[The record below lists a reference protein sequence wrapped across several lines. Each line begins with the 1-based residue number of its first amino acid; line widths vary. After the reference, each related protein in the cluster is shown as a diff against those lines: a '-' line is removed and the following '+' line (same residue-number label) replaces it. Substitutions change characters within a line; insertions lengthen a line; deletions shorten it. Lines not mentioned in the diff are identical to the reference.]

1 MISKTGLM
9 GGWSNTNSQS
19 LWRFKTLVLNWHN
32 DSSNWSEP
40 WWTEGGSF
48 AVVWCL
54 HSMTSKHLRPRC
66 RKRWLFGYFSSWKK
80 CLRLG
85 ETECRLMLLWASKV
99 TSLFVYFFAIKKVRR
114 LVMLCAE
121 IQATKEVI
129 FKRKPPLEPPG
140 RAHNHVCRR
149 RTWCLV
155 RVIIEVVQTLILRCN
170 FDRRHRFW
178 RDFSIYP
185 TN

>member
-1 MISKTGLM
+1 MIRSKKPLIAF
-9 GGWSNTNSQS
+9 TNYHSQEPLGS
-19 LWRFKTLVLNWHN
+19 TLVDTVWGGLRVQQPEWVLR
-32 DSSNWSEP
+32 
-40 WWTEGGSF
+40 TAGGSF
-48 AVVWCL
+48 AVIWCL

-66 RKRWLFGYFSSWKK
+66 RKRWLFGYFSSLKK

-114 LVMLCAE
+114 LVMPCAE

-129 FKRKPPLEPPG
+129 FKRKPPLKPPG
-140 RAHNHVCRR
+140 RAHNHVCQR

-155 RVIIEVVQTLILRCN
+155 RVTIEIVQMPVLSYGIEQRL
-170 FDRRHRFW
+170 
-178 RDFSIYP
+178 
-185 TN
+185 